1 MKLFRLRRSLP
12 MQMAL
17 NFAVMILLTAAAVGL
32 PAIWLL
38 RDQLNRQAWALL
50 DQGTDT
56 SRALYE
62 AGQGEVTGLAI
73 LTAQRP
79 RLHDLVMAADRD
91 PLRDYMRVLQQGAG
105 LDTLEICAPHGRR
118 YAVVGRTIEG
128 NICDAPEE
136 ARLYVER
143 GRTGI
148 YAWFLAAH
156 PLTGEAAGHGH
167 VVVGVLLDDAYLAQI
182 QNQTGVEQALLVERQ
197 VVAASQTGNRE
208 AWHEQAT
215 QPSAADEWAQQP
227 MAINGRTYYAAITPW
242 DDSGV
247 ATLAALDV
255 TEIAR
260 SQRRLLL
267 LMLAAILVV
276 GGLGSA
282 AGVLLARRIARPL
295 NDLASAAGALSW
307 RDLDRPIAVESQIAE
322 VSQVAQALDFAR
334 LELRGA
340 LADLRQERDWVNHL
354 LDSIVE
360 GTMTLDANGRITFF
374 SQGAERVTGWPRH
387 EAIGRTVDELFQ
399 MVDTSAPFSQF
410 IPASGQKE
418 RLAVQMAAGQQ
429 ATLAITG
436 AQLAPPAARNAEVA
450 LVFRDVTEEEA
461 LHRLLGHFLANVAHE
476 FRTPLS
482 ALAASIELLLAEAPD
497 LSHEEFEEL
506 LGTLHLGILGLQTLV
521 DNLLQS
527 ASIESG
533 RFRIS
538 PRSTDLRQII
548 AEAAHTMMPL
558 IQKHGQH
565 LRLDLPADLP
575 LLVVD
580 GRRLTQV
587 IVNLLSNAVKHG
599 PDEAEILLAVTAGTK
614 RVKIMV
620 ADEGP
625 GVPPQHRG
633 DLFHW
638 FIRRQPNAARPPF
651 GIGLGLAVVKAVVL
665 AHQGRVGIED
675 RPGGGSIFWFD
686 LPLSLG
692 IQEAEKS

>member
-79 RLHDLVMAADRD
+79 RLHDLVMVADPD
-91 PLRDYMRVLQQGAG
+91 PLREYMRVLQQGAG

-128 NICDAPEE
+128 NVCDAPEE

-143 GRTGI
+143 SQTGI
-148 YAWFLAAH
+148 YAWLMAAH
-156 PLTGEAAGHGH
+156 PLTGEAAGYGR
-167 VVVGVLLDDAYLAQI
+167 VVVGVLLDDDYLAQI
-182 QNQTGVEQALLVERQ
+182 QRQTGVEQALLVERQ
-197 VVAASQTGNRE
+197 VVAASQAGNRE
-208 AWHEQAT
+208 AWHEQAA
-215 QPSAADEWAQQP
+215 QPSAPDEWAQQP
-227 MAINGRTYYAAITPW
+227 VAINGRTYYAAITPW

-282 AGVLLARRIARPL
+282 AGVLLAQRIARPL

-548 AEAAHTMMPL
+548 AEAAQTMMPL

-599 PDEAEILLAVTAGTK
+599 PDEAEILLAVTAGTN

-638 FIRRQPNAARPPF
+638 FIRRQPDAARPPF

-692 IQEAEKS
+692 SRQ